1 MTKVELIRKVAK
13 RNGVPDSE
21 AKIFFETFL
30 QKVSSILQ
38 PAQALK
44 LRGFGYFQ
52 LKKTVAK
59 SFSNEKPNPI
69 YSDVILYTPFTE
81 EENQEEIIFN
91 IPSSNIEKYNFVDSY
106 FSLSFGK
113 MVIPLQGV
121 KDTDFFLPPTGFELK
136 KLIGS
141 KVNKLINESEIIT
154 DYVKGGEVLNLKN
167 PELNEDQ
174 ININWDNNITEDSNL
189 SDSKT
194 TNEFGEESE
203 FGHIAWDFGENLSK
217 QIEEESILDTTSE
230 TSILSSFEA
239 GVENGSSEWNFEEPN
254 ISDEVISNNEMSG
267 IETSTEDKSSYDNF
281 TTKEF
286 DDRVEDELKSFERV
300 KSITS
305 EFVPE
310 EIQPR
315 LTKSELDLSWDF
327 GDSIVEDKHDE
338 NNDTN
343 LSETNLTEIQDL
355 EIGNELIDLDEE
367 TNTKDKPVIDKGNFQ
382 NKNLS
387 SASKV
392 NHENKTQSQEYSYSR
407 KRSPFVFFIAMF
419 TIITVSATVIFY
431 ITKTNF
437 ISLTNKLLNNKEK
450 INKVVQADLID
461 RTFEIPITYPYNKSA
476 SQINSDNEIAR
487 DAVIKGNATNN
498 SKAIDQKSNLAE
510 LLNNTKPDANVKPNA
525 KIPLR
530 VNNELQNDQNYEK
543 VKENIFKSNN
553 NFIVQVS
560 SWRSNSIA
568 NMEMEKFK
576 KRKLNSFVEKASLPG
591 RGIWYRVKVGGF
603 KTLSDAENFLNK
615 NK

>member
-21 AKIFFETFL
+21 AKIFFEIFL

-44 LRGFGYFQ
+44 LKGFGYFQ
-52 LKKTVAK
+52 LKKTVTK
-59 SFSNEKPNPI
+59 SSLNEKSNPI

-121 KDTDFFLPPTGFELK
+121 KDTDFFLPPTGLELK

-141 KVNKLINESEIIT
+141 KVNKLISESEIIT

-174 ININWDNNITEDSNL
+174 ININWNENLTEGSNL
-189 SDSKT
+189 SDKKA
-194 TNEFGEESE
+194 TNQFGEESE
-203 FGHIAWDFGENLSK
+203 FGHVAWDFGENLSK

-230 TSILSSFEA
+230 TSILSSFQT
-239 GVENGSSEWNFEEPN
+239 GVETGSSEWNFEEPN
-254 ISDEVISNNEMSG
+254 VADEAISNSEVSG
-267 IETSTEDKSSYDNF
+267 IESSAEDQNSYDNF

-286 DDRVEDELKSFERV
+286 DARVEDELKSFERV

-327 GDSIVEDKHDE
+327 GDPKIEDKHDE

-343 LSETNLTEIQDL
+343 LAETNLTEIQDFKISS
-355 EIGNELIDLDEE
+355 ESIDHDKE
-367 TNTKDKPVIDKGNFQ
+367 TNEKDKPVIDKRNFQ
-382 NKNLS
+382 NKNHS
-387 SASKV
+387 TVSKV

-407 KRSPFVFFIAMF
+407 KRSPFVFFIAMV

-431 ITKTNF
+431 ITKTNLF
-437 ISLTNKLLNNKEK
+437 SFTNKLLNNKAK
-450 INKVVQADLID
+450 IKKVVQADLID
-461 RTFEIPITYPYNKSA
+461 RTFEVPVTYPYNKNA
-476 SQINSDNEIAR
+476 SQINSDNEIAP

-498 SKAIDQKSNLAE
+498 SKVIDQKNNLAE
-510 LLNNTKPDANVKPNA
+510 LLNNTKPDETVKPNA
-525 KIPLR
+525 KISLP
-530 VNNELQNDQNYEK
+530 VNNEVQKAQNYEK

-603 KTLSDAENFLNK
+603 KTLSEAENFLNK